1 MDISKTR
8 KTGFSPALE
17 INLLL
22 FQTFRPNELLCFADK
37 QFDELA
43 NYHYTIQK
51 HSKSEVPMYDQ
62 KALTKRYPTISF
74 GDPKMQGCVDKSAG
88 ILYADRCLKALQVN
102 ITYKYPLIIMLFAC
116 VPEKIGEC

>member
-1 MDISKTR
+1 MKP
-8 KTGFSPALE
+8 F
-17 INLLL
+17 LL

-51 HSKSEVPMYDQ
+51 HSKSEVLMYDQ
-62 KALTKRYPTISF
+62 KALTLRYPTISF

-102 ITYKYPLIIMLFAC
+102 ITYKYPLIIMLFAW
-116 VPEKIGEC
+116 VP